1 MSAVAPI
8 VEVTARGLFGRRRI
22 LLLILLAALPVL
34 IALLIRVT
42 GGRPDPDRV
51 LDTLVVRFV
60 MPLVALIVGTT
71 VLGSE
76 IDDGTAVYLLV
87 KPVARWRIVLAK
99 AIVAAG
105 LTALLIVPAVI
116 VTSVLL
122 GGNDL
127 STILPAFTLA
137 CLLGGSAYAI
147 AFLALSAFTTRAF
160 LIGLAYVLIWEGV
173 LAGLLE
179 GTKFLSIRQA
189 TLGVTAALGVELP
202 GDQLAATI
210 SALVLGV
217 VIVGG
222 FLLGSWRLARFEI
235 RGGD

>member
-1 MSAVAPI
+1 MSAIAPI
-8 VEVTARGLFGRRRI
+8 VDVTARGLFGRRRI

-60 MPLVALIVGTT
+60 MPLIALIVGTT

-87 KPVARWRIVLAK
+87 KPVSRWRIVLAK

-105 LTALLIVPAVI
+105 LTAVLIVPAVI

-122 GGNDL
+122 SRGDL
-127 STILPAFTLA
+127 STLVTAFTVA
-137 CLLGGSAYAI
+137 CLVGGSAYAI
-147 AFLALSAFTTRAF
+147 AFLALSAFTSRAF

-189 TLGVTAALGVELP
+189 TLGVTAALGIDLP
-202 GDQLAATI
+202 GDQLAATV
-210 SALVLGV
+210 SALVLAV

-222 FLLGSWRLARFEI
+222 FVLGSWRLARFEI